1 MPTRPELA
9 RVLDAL
15 EKFHGRPDPPP
26 TTDPLELVLWEN
38 VAYLADDPRR
48 EDAFRALKKRVG
60 TRPEQ
65 ILSARGDV
73 LLEIARAGIVPGNSL
88 EKLRRT
94 AAIALEQ
101 FGGNLKTAVKRPLPE
116 ARKALMKFPSIGAPG
131 ADKILLLS
139 HSHPVFALDSN
150 GLRVLLRLGHGRE
163 TKSYAATYRSVQEA
177 IAPELEPECAWL
189 IRAHLL
195 LRRHGQ
201 TLCRRNRPR
210 CEACPVAKVCLY
222 YRTARKSG

>member
-1 MPTRPELA
+1 MTTRPELA

-65 ILSARGDV
+65 ILSARGDL
-73 LLEIARAGIVPGNSL
+73 LLEVTGGIVPGNSL
-88 EKLRRT
+88 EKLRRS

-101 FGGNLKTAVKRPLPE
+101 FGGNLKAAVKRPLPE

-163 TKSYAATYRSVQEA
+163 AKSYAATYRSVQEA
-177 IAPELEPECAWL
+177 IAPQLEPDQDWL

-222 YRTARKSG
+222 YRTARTSG

>member
-65 ILSARGDV
+65 ILSARGDL
-73 LLEIARAGIVPGNSL
+73 LLEITGGIVPGNSL
-88 EKLRRT
+88 EKLRRS
-94 AAIALEQ
+94 AAIDLEQ
-101 FGGNLKTAVKRPLPE
+101 FGGDLKAAVKRPLPQ

-139 HSHPVFALDSN
+139 RSHPVFALDSN

-163 TKSYAATYRSVQEA
+163 AKSYAATYRSVQEA
-177 IAPELEPECAWL
+177 IAPQLEPDHDWL

-201 TLCRRNRPR
+201 TLCRRSRPL

-222 YRTARKSG
+222 YRTARGSG